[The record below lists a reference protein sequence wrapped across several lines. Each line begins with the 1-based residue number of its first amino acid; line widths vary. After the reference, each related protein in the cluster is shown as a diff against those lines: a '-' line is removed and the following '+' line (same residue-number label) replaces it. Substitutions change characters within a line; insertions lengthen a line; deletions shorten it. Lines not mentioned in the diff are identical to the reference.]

1 MLDSIHPNVTVED
14 VKKEIPW
21 ELLISNDLK
30 ETKAPTEKELQI
42 IHMLDPQGIFI
53 GNGLKELTFEKYIA
67 MLESSLDQ
75 IA

>member
-30 ETKAPTEKELQI
+30 ETKAPTEKELPI

-53 GNGLKELTFEKYIA
+53 GNGLTELTFEKYIA
-67 MLESSLDQ
+67 MLESSLDHA
-75 IA
+75 I